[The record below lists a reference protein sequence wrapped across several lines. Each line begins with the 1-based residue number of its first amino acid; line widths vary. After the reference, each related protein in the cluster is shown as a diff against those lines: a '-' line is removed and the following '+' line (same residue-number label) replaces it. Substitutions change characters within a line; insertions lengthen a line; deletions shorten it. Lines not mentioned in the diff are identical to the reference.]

1 MTPEQRYLLDTM
13 GYLHLK
19 NVLNTEELEH
29 LQDAAERLVNTPP
42 EKLPVGV
49 YKQKGNPVIDSS
61 QDKYRRGVTFDRAFE
76 HLTMHPA
83 TWPIIKELTGNK
95 PCLCRGNL
103 MVNTHKH
110 TPIPLH
116 NGDGGQ
122 MLALGVNR
130 NGKNSPRG
138 FGEPGTLFCEL
149 FSIFWYLT
157 DVYPG
162 DGGLLLTPGS
172 HKSEFESP
180 YARVFDSEENL
191 PQGVV
196 NVMPKAGDAV
206 VIPEVSSR
214 GSLKW
219 KPKDRERRFVIC
231 RYVPQHILAW
241 HRDTDYI
248 MIKEMKD
255 RLAPE
260 TQELVETTWRT
271 HEKKITKRDT
281 IRLI

>member
-19 NVLNTEELEH
+19 RVLDSQELER
-29 LQDAAERLVNTPP
+29 LQDAADRLVNTPP
-42 EKLPVGV
+42 EELPVGV
-49 YKQKGNPVIDSS
+49 YKQKGNPLSDAS

-83 TWPIIKELTGNK
+83 VWQIIKELTGDK

-103 MVNTHKH
+103 MVNTHEH

-122 MLALGVNR
+122 IRALGVNR
-130 NGKNSPRG
+130 DGKNSPRG
-138 FGEPGTLFCEL
+138 FGKPGTLFCEL

-180 YARVFDSEENL
+180 YTRVFDSEEDL

-196 NVMPKAGDAV
+196 NVTPRAGDAV
-206 VIPEVSSR
+206 VIPEVSVR

-219 KPKDRERRFVIC
+219 KPTDRERRFVIC

-260 TQELVETTWRT
+260 TQELVETAWRT